1 MYMWL
6 MMLGRLKYK
15 QQSHQC
21 LSPVPEIEMASEE
34 LKRYKSPHTDPITS
48 ELIKVGSRLIT
59 IWNEE
64 ELKKQW
70 KKSITVHIYKNGNK
84 TD

>member
-1 MYMWL
+1 MYMCL

-34 LKRYKSPHTDPITS
+34 LKRYKSPCTDPITA
-48 ELIKVGSRLIT
+48 EMIKTGGRFIT

-64 ELKKQW
+64 ELKEQ
-70 KKSITVHIYKNGNK
+70 
-84 TD
+84 